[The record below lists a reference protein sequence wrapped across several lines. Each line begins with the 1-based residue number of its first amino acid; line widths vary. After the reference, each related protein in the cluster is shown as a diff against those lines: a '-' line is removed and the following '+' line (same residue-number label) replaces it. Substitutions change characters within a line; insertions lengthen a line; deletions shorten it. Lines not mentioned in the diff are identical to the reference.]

1 MTINRRS
8 QYFASRAAHACLP
21 PISFIAAWFAI
32 VAIFDVL
39 PGTARADVVLYRVPG
54 ISMVV
59 TLQGTTTVNQG
70 GSVTYNHPEFGT
82 LYFDLRDTRIHKVPT
97 TASVFARRMRI
108 AAGDADKLMD
118 TARWALRNG
127 LLKQHY
133 EAVVKA
139 LEADPQHP
147 DATRVRELKRRI
159 EEPIGDSSQQEEEM
173 RALVGRPDMKIKTSK
188 HFILMHDTSDKP
200 TEHKKTSRA
209 EQRLELLELVYES
222 FMLRFFSHGVD
233 LDIPQERL
241 KVVLFGEYQDYLLFA
256 TKLSPSLQSA
266 SGFWDGQNN
275 TSVFYDHAT
284 TDEYKLLQQI
294 SDQLQS
300 MKEEA
305 KKLKRNER
313 PAFRVGDQ
321 IIELKDLARMAD
333 TIDLIV
339 GISRENLDIEVVSHE
354 ATHQM
359 AGNTGLFPR
368 DVVVPSW
375 VHEGLATYFETPDDA
390 AWSGIGAVNSDRLD
404 LYRILERDRV
414 HSNIDFIVGDQI
426 FDTAA
431 SIEGTLHGYGQ
442 AWALTHFLMERH
454 FKEFITFYRRLGEM
468 PPDVLINPQVLT
480 ELFSEV
486 FGSNRGALD
495 GEWRAYMRTLKTDL
509 EIILEER

>member
-8 QYFASRAAHACLP
+8 QHVECE
-21 PISFIAAWFAI
+21 
-32 VAIFDVL
+32 
-39 PGTARADVVLYRVPG
+39 TARAGVWSASFILACCAFAAVSNVLPRAAQADVVFYRVPG
-54 ISMVV
+54 ISKVV
-59 TLQGTTTVNQG
+59 TLQGATTVNQG
-70 GSVTYNHPEFGT
+70 GSVTFQHPEFGT
-82 LYFDLRDTRIHKVPT
+82 LYFDIKDTRIQKVPT
-97 TASVFARRMRI
+97 TASIFARHMRT
-108 AAGDADKLMD
+108 AGGDADKLMD

-133 EAVVKA
+133 EAVAKA

-147 DATRVRELKRRI
+147 DATRVRDLKRRI
-159 EEPIGDSSQQEEEM
+159 EVPIGDSSQQEEEM
-173 RALVGRPDMKIKTSK
+173 RALVGRPDMKIKMSK

-233 LDIPQERL
+233 LDVPQERL

-256 TKLSPSLQSA
+256 TKLNPTLQSA

-284 TDEYKLLQQI
+284 TEDYKLLQEI
-294 SDQLQS
+294 SDELQTL
-300 MKEEA
+300 KENA

-313 PAFRVGDQ
+313 PSFKVGDR

-339 GISRENLDIEVVSHE
+339 GISRENMDIEVVSHE

-390 AWSGIGAVNSDRLD
+390 AWSGIGAVNSDRLE

-468 PPDVLINPQVLT
+468 PPDVLINPQVLN

-486 FGSNRGALD
+486 FGTNRNGLD
-495 GEWRAYMRTLKTDL
+495 GEWRAYMRSLKTDL
-509 EIILEER
+509 EIIFEEG